1 MDANEQSI
9 TPMTEAECWEF
20 LSMQPIGRLGTAVAG
35 EPEIFPLNFAVAD
48 RAIYF
53 HTIPGTKV
61 AEVAINGKVAFEVDQ
76 WGPDIAYSVIVKGTA
91 EVLED
96 DVDIAAAESTN
107 LVSYLDDTLD
117 TWVRITPTDVT
128 GRRLQR

>member
-1 MDANEQSI
+1 MDDNSQSI
-9 TPMTEAECWEF
+9 TPMTEDECWEF

-61 AEVAINGKVAFEVDQ
+61 AEVAVNARVAFEVDQ
-76 WGPDIAYSVIVKGTA
+76 WGPEIAYSVLVKGTA
-91 EVLED
+91 EILETEA
-96 DVDIAAAESTN
+96 DIAAAESTD
-107 LVSYLDDTLD
+107 LVSYLDDTQD
-117 TWVRITPTDVT
+117 TWVRITPDAVT
-128 GRRLQR
+128 GRRLRR

>member
-61 AEVAINGKVAFEVDQ
+61 AEVAITGKVAFEVDQ

>member
-1 MDANEQSI
+1 MDDNSQSI
-9 TPMTEAECWEF
+9 TPMTEDECWEF

-61 AEVAINGKVAFEVDQ
+61 AEVAVNARVAFEVDQ
-76 WGPDIAYSVIVKGTA
+76 WGPEIAYSVLVKGTA
-91 EVLED
+91 EILETEA
-96 DVDIAAAESTN
+96 DIAAAESTD
-107 LVSYLDDTLD
+107 LVSYLDDTRD
-117 TWVRITPTDVT
+117 TWVRITPDAVT
-128 GRRLQR
+128 GRRLRR